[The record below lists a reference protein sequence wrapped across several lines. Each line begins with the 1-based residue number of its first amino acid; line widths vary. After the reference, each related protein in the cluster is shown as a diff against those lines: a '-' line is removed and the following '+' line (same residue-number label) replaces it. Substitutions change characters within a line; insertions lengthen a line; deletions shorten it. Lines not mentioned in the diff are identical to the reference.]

1 MATVR
6 ASLSH
11 EERTAGERR
20 ASALVP
26 VTLSRIERVN
36 ESVRLL
42 KLQPVDRNRGV
53 PAGLVAVK
61 FRAGQWLDVF
71 IPGLRKAGG
80 FTITSTPGE
89 AQLLSTTAV
98 SNTAT
103 AAAASVTPPYLELA
117 IQQSANPPA
126 QWLWRPTEEVLGR
139 QLVVRVGG
147 SFHWPPLGIP
157 EEGVDRLVLVAGG
170 VGIKRNT
177 RGRGLNGWGKRNSP
191 LISILAHLAQSPAE
205 RRPKR
210 IHFLYSTR
218 PPPASSPDVVAA
230 VLFLPRLVRLRELLE
245 ETGTRTELSLFLTGV
260 EEPPTSGAG
269 WPRGTRV
276 GRITRGDLLEAVG
289 EVAGRAGTLAYVCGP
304 PRMTDQVV
312 EFLQGQEGM
321 KGRVLCEKWW

>member
-1 MATVR
+1 M
-6 ASLSH
+6 
-11 EERTAGERR
+11 
-20 ASALVP
+20 
-26 VTLSRIERVN
+26 
-36 ESVRLL
+36 
-42 KLQPVDRNRGV
+42 
-53 PAGLVAVK
+53 AVK

-89 AQLLSTTAV
+89 AQPLPTTAV

-103 AAAASVTPPYLELA
+103 AAASVTRPYLELA

-170 VGIKRNT
+170 VGIK
-177 RGRGLNGWGKRNSP
+177 GRRLNGWGKRNSP
-191 LISILAHLAQSPAE
+191 LISIFAHLAQLPVE

-245 ETGTRTELSLFLTGV
+245 ETGTQTELSLFLTGV

-276 GRITRGDLLEAVG
+276 GRIAREDLLEAVG

-321 KGRVLCEKWW
+321 RGRVLCEKWW